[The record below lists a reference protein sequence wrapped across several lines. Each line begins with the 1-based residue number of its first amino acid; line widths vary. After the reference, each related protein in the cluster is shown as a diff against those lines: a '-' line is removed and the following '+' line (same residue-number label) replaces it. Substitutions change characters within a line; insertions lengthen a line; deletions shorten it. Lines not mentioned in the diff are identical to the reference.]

1 MTIKNNII
9 YNIVQKIKGN
19 NFEFDIK
26 KWILPDFSLIFNN
39 ISDIKNSFDKFIIQ
53 QKLNEENDLNDFL
66 QTIIKSNFDDLL
78 DNLIPSFGN
87 DFFDR
92 IIFYN
97 ENFKIDSLYN
107 NLKWGLAETLTYY
120 VSIFSLNSISSLTKD
135 LKIKIF
141 SLNDLDQVIS
151 KRNKEILDLLNVKI
165 NEFIE
170 DSKNVLIERYIY
182 YLREDV
188 SIESAFDNVI
198 QNKIDENLNIVI
210 SDIREKYN
218 LILNKYL
225 KDKIIDK
232 YTKVFND
239 KTNEIIITVKDQREY
254 IKSKFDDLFTVDPDD
269 VLDDINIKLNNT
281 KNAINEYKE
290 YFNSIEISQDLIS
303 YVDNFGDNKIKP
315 CFEGFMNLLNNITKH
330 EIYDNIQKH
339 SIVYENAYEK
349 EKVLEYINNLFNKV
363 KNEYIE
369 IMNNS
374 IYSYGIDD
382 YQNNLNNKMNERRLR
397 MLENNE
403 TQTLNSKNVADK
415 SIYDIFHNLLN
426 NSQSLKSLLKNYEKF
441 DEFDNII
448 RTNIDKLNSSY
459 KNSKSLIIKNNYE
472 EETFNNISNKLDY
485 LNNLTLDYYNKINDS
500 FYQMKIYFDSSI
512 EEIDNLLNLC
522 ANETFSTFK
531 EKYDE
536 ISSLKISHNFDKEQK
551 ENENEDL
558 TLNDNIKYQNKQ
570 YSIDTKIINLI
581 KNAYFKFSFDF
592 DEINNLKM
600 PKVYAHVINLS
611 KPKKLNINISS
622 EFGTCGKDIDSYE
635 IEFNKVNF
643 SVLLDFNTDSND
655 IISTVITDFEPYQ
668 YTATK
673 YTKQDKSEPE
683 CVDLTDF
690 GLTVVCYEGNDC
702 ENSEATFKGKEIIS
716 IDKKYSKENITIPS

>member
-1 MTIKNNII
+1 M
-9 YNIVQKIKGN
+9 
-19 NFEFDIK
+19 
-26 KWILPDFSLIFNN
+26 
-39 ISDIKNSFDKFIIQ
+39 
-53 QKLNEENDLNDFL
+53 
-66 QTIIKSNFDDLL
+66 
-78 DNLIPSFGN
+78 
-87 DFFDR
+87 
-92 IIFYN
+92 
-97 ENFKIDSLYN
+97 
-107 NLKWGLAETLTYY
+107 
-120 VSIFSLNSISSLTKD
+120 
-135 LKIKIF
+135 
-141 SLNDLDQVIS
+141 
-151 KRNKEILDLLNVKI
+151 
-165 NEFIE
+165 
-170 DSKNVLIERYIY
+170 
-182 YLREDV
+182 
-188 SIESAFDNVI
+188 
-198 QNKIDENLNIVI
+198 
-210 SDIREKYN
+210 
-218 LILNKYL
+218 

-239 KTNEIIITVKDQREY
+239 KTNEIIITVKDQREF

-281 KNAINEYKE
+281 KNAIKEYNE

-330 EIYDNIQKH
+330 EIFDNIQKH

-369 IMNNS
+369 IMNDS
-374 IYSYGIDD
+374 IHSYGIDD

-403 TQTLNSKNVADK
+403 TQTLDSKNVADK
-415 SIYDIFHNLLN
+415 SIYDKFHNLLN

-441 DEFDNII
+441 GEFDEII

-472 EETFNNISNKLDY
+472 EETFNDISNKLDY

-531 EKYDE
+531 EKYDN

-655 IISTVITDFEPYQ
+655 IISTFITDFEPYQ

-716 IDKKYSKENITIPS
+716 IDKKYSKENIINPK